1 MYLSKFVGEFEGRAL
16 EAEVV
21 PGRVGQDKAK
31 VNVNDVAFRVHQ
43 NVPIVSAARR
53 YFSSD
58 NTGIPFHHNLH
69 NTSQTNLKKIV
80 CAGIRTL
87 DLLCGMQNTRQLSSG
102 GQGAKYGFYRNNC
115 IP

>member
-1 MYLSKFVGEFEGRAL
+1 MGEFEGRAL
-16 EAEVV
+16 EAKVV

-58 NTGIPFHHNLH
+58 NTQAF
-69 NTSQTNLKKIV
+69 
-80 CAGIRTL
+80 
-87 DLLCGMQNTRQLSSG
+87 
-102 GQGAKYGFYRNNC
+102 
-115 IP
+115 